1 MDPQDAVDLV
11 HEGLMLALTIS
22 APVLAVG
29 MIVGLA
35 IALIQALT
43 QVQEQTMTFVPKL
56 LAMLLMISLTLPWL
70 LGRLVD
76 YARQVFEN
84 IPNSL

>member
-11 HEGLMLALTIS
+11 HEGLMLAFTVC

-29 MIVGLA
+29 MMVGLVV
-35 IALIQALT
+35 ALIQALT
-43 QVQEQTMTFVPKL
+43 QVQEQTITFVPKL

-70 LGRLVD
+70 LGQLVD